1 MTWFICC
8 RCGEGDTKSS
18 LIVDESVMRT
28 VVMVMTMIMMMI
40 SKMINILVK
49 TIISGFTC
57 RQREGDKKK
66 DKIQLKELRAED
78 KFSIKYDFFIQNCCR
93 SFK

>member
-1 MTWFICC
+1 
-8 RCGEGDTKSS
+8 
-18 LIVDESVMRT
+18 
-28 VVMVMTMIMMMI
+28 MTMIMMMI

-78 KFSIKYDFFIQNCCR
+78 KFSIKYDFLSKIVVVLSSKYLQTRYAIVVKIR
-93 SFK
+93 SNDDD